1 MRALLLAAHQNDE
14 TLKLL
19 TESKQYVPKNLDSSG
34 SREMGDSFVSVMKKS
49 KARLDRKIDKAQMKA
64 KDTADG
70 DTSPEVLEALIRC
83 DDLNQQAMLESAT
96 EESDMHGS
104 DDEKVAHPEVSLSV
118 LSQNKRGNEIIVQEN
133 DPNLLGVDQEV

>member
-1 MRALLLAAHQNDE
+1 M
-14 TLKLL
+14 
-19 TESKQYVPKNLDSSG
+19 PKNLDPSG
-34 SREMGDSFVSVMKKS
+34 SKEMGDSFVSVMKKS

-118 LSQNKRGNEIIVQEN
+118 LSNKRGNEIIVQEN